1 MKYVIRN
8 IGIGT
13 YEFLEI
19 CDYVEKNIN
28 RENLYVNGGTL
39 NYSNLTYNSDIL
51 LIAFNKDIPIGYNSV
66 IKCNGGYYIY
76 QIAVKKEFQN
86 MGIGTEMLRVIVN
99 MANNQDVSVLAHVMS
114 YNEPSLKM
122 FNSFGFK
129 RIDERSKNGNNFL
142 VLNQKVKKL

>member
-13 YEFLEI
+13 DEFLEI

-28 RENLYVNGGTL
+28 RENLRENGGTL
-39 NYSNLTYNSDIL
+39 KYSNLTYNSDIL
-51 LIAFNKDIPIGYNSV
+51 LIAFNNDIPIGYNSV
-66 IKCNGGYYIY
+66 VECNGGYYIY
-76 QIAVKKEFQN
+76 QIAVKKEYQN

-99 MANNQDVSVLAHVMS
+99 LAQNQDVGVSAHVMS

-129 RIDERSKNGNNFL
+129 RVDESSKNGNNFL